1 MSRRLVVAALA
12 LALCLQSAR
21 PAVAWNETAHMVVA
35 LIAYRRLSDDQRKQ
49 VGEILKAHPHYKSIL
64 ITGKPPDVDE
74 GEWAFLRASF
84 WPDMVRPS
92 AGKPEEIT
100 KYHHGPWH
108 YCDFPFIAP
117 KDKAT
122 LDATQLKAND
132 ESLLTALPAC
142 MAKLG
147 RSDSS
152 GEEKAVDLC
161 WVLHLVGDVHQPLH
175 AAALYSEEYKL
186 GDMGGNAL
194 AIRNRGTPTRLHA
207 YWDDLLGTPN
217 TYTAIDQ
224 LAVTITSSS
233 VHDPEKMPEFKKHTT
248 VSSWATESHDYAV
261 AFAYLNGN
269 LKSANWRA
277 YENHEIQKD
286 DIPELPP
293 GYDANARELACRRI
307 ALAGYRLAD
316 LLSQTLH

>member
-12 LALCLQSAR
+12 LAVCLQSAR

-35 LIAYRRLSDDQRKQ
+35 LIAYRRLSDEQRKQ

-64 ITGKPPDVDE
+64 IAGKPPDVDE

-100 KYHHGPWH
+100 KYHRGPWH

-122 LDATQLKAND
+122 IDAAQLKAND

-207 YWDDLLGTPN
+207 Y
-217 TYTAIDQ
+217 
-224 LAVTITSSS
+224 
-233 VHDPEKMPEFKKHTT
+233 
-248 VSSWATESHDYAV
+248 
-261 AFAYLNGN
+261 
-269 LKSANWRA
+269 
-277 YENHEIQKD
+277 
-286 DIPELPP
+286 
-293 GYDANARELACRRI
+293 
-307 ALAGYRLAD
+307 
-316 LLSQTLH
+316 